1 MGNTRN
7 RLTQLHVFLSHI
19 TKKLF
24 RQVGRFALVVTATI
38 VVLVLPTP
46 EGLSLE
52 GHRALAA
59 FVFTSSLLAVQPVSL
74 PIAGLMIAVIQV
86 LLGVASSTQA
96 FEAFS
101 RPVIFLVL
109 GSLFLAEV
117 LRKHGLT
124 RRLALMT
131 IVWLGGDIK
140 KLLLS
145 LMGFAAVFSMWVE
158 NTATAAV
165 LIPVALTISR
175 AVPEPKEAQKLL
187 VLLVLG
193 ISYSASLGGMV
204 TIMGSASNA
213 VASEFLATVRLWT
226 FLDWMRYGLSAFLL
240 IFPVT
245 WWVLPRLV
253 PVAVQRLDMDLIEQ
267 ELTKIGSM
275 STVEREILGTLGGA
289 IVFWVTGSSV
299 EVVLGLPPS
308 ALSPA
313 IIAIAA
319 ISYLSLRGIFHWED
333 VKGISWGFLFIIGG
347 GLSLGETLNRTGVA
361 SWFGN
366 LLEPVITSSP
376 LLTAIVLLV
385 FLSALLTNVINNA
398 TVVAIFVPVL
408 ISIAQRNPLF
418 NAVQLVLP
426 VTMATTFGYS
436 LPSASGRMALISATG
451 IVERREMMRCG
462 LILTVISS
470 LILAVYFSILIAI
483 GLI

>member
-1 MGNTRN
+1 
-7 RLTQLHVFLSHI
+7 
-19 TKKLF
+19 
-24 RQVGRFALVVTATI
+24 
-38 VVLVLPTP
+38 
-46 EGLSLE
+46 
-52 GHRALAA
+52 
-59 FVFTSSLLAVQPVSL
+59 
-74 PIAGLMIAVIQV
+74 
-86 LLGVASSTQA
+86 
-96 FEAFS
+96 
-101 RPVIFLVL
+101 
-109 GSLFLAEV
+109 
-117 LRKHGLT
+117 
-124 RRLALMT
+124 
-131 IVWLGGDIK
+131 
-140 KLLLS
+140 
-145 LMGFAAVFSMWVE
+145 
-158 NTATAAV
+158 
-165 LIPVALTISR
+165 
-175 AVPEPKEAQKLL
+175 
-187 VLLVLG
+187 
-193 ISYSASLGGMV
+193 
-204 TIMGSASNA
+204 
-213 VASEFLATVRLWT
+213 
-226 FLDWMRYGLSAFLL
+226 
-240 IFPVT
+240 
-245 WWVLPRLV
+245 
-253 PVAVQRLDMDLIEQ
+253 
-267 ELTKIGSM
+267 M
-275 STVEREILGTLGGA
+275 STVEREILGTLGVA

-313 IIAIAA
+313 IIAIVA

-366 LLEPVITSSP
+366 LLEPVITTSP

-408 ISIAQRNPLF
+408 ISIAQRDPLF

-470 LILAVYFSILIAI
+470 LILAVYFSILIAM